1 MKSKYQLIVLNIFIT
16 VVSIYFTYAVFDEY
30 IKSQEVKVSNYI
42 EKTIVRNEK
51 AIKSTFKKIK
61 NEIEKDREL
70 FKEIHTK
77 YTHLLRENPN
87 LNLADLKEEILN
99 SYTLNDKEVHLFL
112 LDKTYTITHSTYTP
126 DIGFKLVD
134 VPDARIELDNSED
147 GNIHQSPTVSIDIIN
162 SEVKSYSYSKI
173 NDELYFEMGF
183 INKKVHTS
191 LKSIM
196 RKIQML
202 TNQKSNLYR
211 IEQKIDG
218 SEYYDNILDKNT
230 TKSKEEYLASKKKF
244 SKDEETTDMVILSN
258 RTGKKYVKYLEN
270 AIVVYI
276 PLIKKHNEYLD
287 LMGDFVL
294 ELYIDRTFEK
304 ELNKKTENYFLVFL
318 LFHIFFLIIIY
329 YFTKKYHD
337 VQKQL
342 NKKLLENQNLL
353 VQNKDFISAM
363 TNQIEAPLSV
373 IINNYALMQKNIDK
387 DLKKYDEQICSSLNM
402 LENSYEDL
410 TYIVNNDKHEY
421 PISKLNLGNFLKQR
435 VEFFEVVAKGQDSTI
450 FLDVLHDVNILI
462 NKVEL
467 ERLIDNNLSN
477 AIKHSENGS
486 KVEVTLSSEDSKIY
500 LKFFSISS
508 EIKNK
513 EKIFDK
519 NFQEKFSAKK
529 SLGLGLSMV
538 KSICDKYK
546 IIYRV
551 DYKENKNIFIYD
563 LSSLVKTKR
572 TK

>member
-1 MKSKYQLIVLNIFIT
+1 MKSKIQLIVLNLFIT
-16 VVSIYFTYAVFDEY
+16 VLSIYFTYAVYEEY
-30 IKSQEVKVSNYI
+30 RNSQEVKVQNYI
-42 EKTIVRNEK
+42 EKTIIRNEK
-51 AIKSTFKKIK
+51 AIKSTFTKIK

-77 YTHLLRENPN
+77 YTHLLRENSN
-87 LNLADLKEEILN
+87 LNLFLLKEEILN
-99 SYTLNDKEVHLFL
+99 SYKLKDKEVHLFL
-112 LDKTYTITHSTYTP
+112 LDKTYTITHSTYAP
-126 DIGFKLVD
+126 DIGFKLGD
-134 VPDARIELDNSED
+134 VVDARIELDKSKD
-147 GNIHQSPTVSIDIIN
+147 GKTYQSPSVSIDIIN

-196 RKIQML
+196 KKIQLL

-230 TKSKEEYLASKKKF
+230 TKSKEEYLSSKKKF
-244 SKDEETTDMVILSN
+244 LKNEDTSDMVILSN
-258 RTGKKYVKYLEN
+258 RTGEKYVKYLDN

-276 PLIKKHNEYLD
+276 PLIKKNNEYLE

-304 ELNKKTENYFLVFL
+304 NLNKKTEYYFLIFL
-318 LFHIFFLIIIY
+318 LFHIFFLVIIY

-337 VQKQL
+337 GQKEL
-342 NKKLLENQNLL
+342 SKKLLENQNLL

-373 IINNYALMQKNIDK
+373 IINNYAFMQKNIDK

-410 TYIVNNDKHEY
+410 TYIVNNDKHDY
-421 PISKLNLGNFLKQR
+421 PISKVNLGNFLQQR
-435 VEFFEVVAKGQDSTI
+435 VEFFEVIAKGQCLSI
-450 FLDVLHDVNILI
+450 FLELLCDTNIFI
-462 NKVEL
+462 NKIEL

-477 AIKHSENGS
+477 AIKYSEQGS
-486 KVEVTLSSEDSKIY
+486 KIEVRLIKEENRIY
-500 LKFFSISS
+500 LKFFSLSL

-519 NFQEKFSAKK
+519 NFQEKTSAKK

-538 KSICDKYK
+538 KSICNKYK
-546 IIYRV
+546 IIYKV
-551 DYKENKNIFIYD
+551 EYENNKNIFIYD
-563 LSSLVKTKR
+563 LSSLEKTKR
-572 TK
+572 I

>member
-1 MKSKYQLIVLNIFIT
+1 MKSKIQLIVLNLFIT
-16 VVSIYFTYAVFDEY
+16 VLSIYFTYAVYEEY
-30 IKSQEVKVSNYI
+30 RNSQEVKVQNYI
-42 EKTIVRNEK
+42 EKTIIRNEK
-51 AIKSTFKKIK
+51 AIKSTFTKIK

-77 YTHLLRENPN
+77 YTHLLRENSN
-87 LNLADLKEEILN
+87 LNLFLLKEEILN
-99 SYTLNDKEVHLFL
+99 SYKLKDKEVHLFL
-112 LDKTYTITHSTYTP
+112 LDKTYTITHSTYAP
-126 DIGFKLVD
+126 DIGFKLGD
-134 VPDARIELDNSED
+134 VVDARIELDKSKD
-147 GNIHQSPTVSIDIIN
+147 GKTYQSPSVSIDIIN

-196 RKIQML
+196 KKIQLL

-230 TKSKEEYLASKKKF
+230 TKSKEEYLSSKKKF
-244 SKDEETTDMVILSN
+244 LKNEDTSDMVILSN
-258 RTGKKYVKYLEN
+258 RTGEKYVKYLDN

-276 PLIKKHNEYLD
+276 PLIKKNNEYLE

-304 ELNKKTENYFLVFL
+304 NLNKKTEYYFLIFL
-318 LFHIFFLIIIY
+318 LFHIFFLVIIY

-337 VQKQL
+337 GQKEL
-342 NKKLLENQNLL
+342 SKKLLENQNLL

-373 IINNYALMQKNIDK
+373 IINNYAFMQKNIDK

-410 TYIVNNDKHEY
+410 TYIVNNDKHDY
-421 PISKLNLGNFLKQR
+421 PISKVNLGNFLQQR
-435 VEFFEVVAKGQDSTI
+435 VEFFEVIAKGQGLSI
-450 FLDVLHDVNILI
+450 FLELLCDTNIFI
-462 NKVEL
+462 NKIEL

-477 AIKHSENGS
+477 AIKYSEQGS
-486 KVEVTLSSEDSKIY
+486 KIEVRLIKEENRIY
-500 LKFFSISS
+500 LKFFSLSL

-519 NFQEKFSAKK
+519 NFQEKTSAKK

-538 KSICDKYK
+538 KSICNKYK
-546 IIYRV
+546 IIYKV
-551 DYKENKNIFIYD
+551 EYENNKNIFIYD
-563 LSSLVKTKR
+563 LSSLEKTKR
-572 TK
+572 I

>member
-1 MKSKYQLIVLNIFIT
+1 MKSKIQLIVLNLFIT
-16 VVSIYFTYAVFDEY
+16 VLSIYFTYAVYEEY
-30 IKSQEVKVSNYI
+30 RNSQEVKVQNYI
-42 EKTIVRNEK
+42 EKTIIRNEK
-51 AIKSTFKKIK
+51 AIKSTFTKIK

-77 YTHLLRENPN
+77 YTHLLRENSN
-87 LNLADLKEEILN
+87 LNLFLLKEEILN
-99 SYTLNDKEVHLFL
+99 SYKLKDKEVHLFL
-112 LDKTYTITHSTYTP
+112 LDKTYTITHSTYAP
-126 DIGFKLVD
+126 DIGFKLGD
-134 VPDARIELDNSED
+134 VVDARIELDKSKD
-147 GNIHQSPTVSIDIIN
+147 GKTYQSPSVSIDIIN

-196 RKIQML
+196 KKIQLL

-230 TKSKEEYLASKKKF
+230 TKSKEEYLSSKKKF
-244 SKDEETTDMVILSN
+244 LKNEDTSDMVILSN
-258 RTGKKYVKYLEN
+258 RTGEKYVKYLDN

-276 PLIKKHNEYLD
+276 PLIKKNNEYLE

-304 ELNKKTENYFLVFL
+304 NLNKKTEYYFLIFL
-318 LFHIFFLIIIY
+318 LFHIFFLVIIY

-337 VQKQL
+337 GQKEL
-342 NKKLLENQNLL
+342 SKKLLENQNLL

-373 IINNYALMQKNIDK
+373 IINNYAFMQKNIDK

-410 TYIVNNDKHEY
+410 TYIVNNDKHDY
-421 PISKLNLGNFLKQR
+421 PISKVNLGNFLQQR
-435 VEFFEVVAKGQDSTI
+435 VEFFEVIAKGQGLSI
-450 FLDVLHDVNILI
+450 FLELLCDTNIFI
-462 NKVEL
+462 NKIEL

-477 AIKHSENGS
+477 AIKYSEQGR
-486 KVEVTLSSEDSKIY
+486 KIEVRLIKEEKRIY
-500 LKFFSISS
+500 LKFFSLSL

-519 NFQEKFSAKK
+519 NFQEKTSAKK

-538 KSICDKYK
+538 KSICNKYK
-546 IIYRV
+546 IIYKV
-551 DYKENKNIFIYD
+551 EYENNKNIFIYD
-563 LSSLVKTKR
+563 LSSLEKTKR
-572 TK
+572 I

>member
-1 MKSKYQLIVLNIFIT
+1 MKSKIQLIVLNLFIT
-16 VVSIYFTYAVFDEY
+16 VLSIYFTYAVYEEY
-30 IKSQEVKVSNYI
+30 RNSQEVKVQNYI
-42 EKTIVRNEK
+42 EKTIIRNEK
-51 AIKSTFKKIK
+51 AIKSTFTKIK

-77 YTHLLRENPN
+77 YTHLLRENSN
-87 LNLADLKEEILN
+87 LNLFLLKEEILN
-99 SYTLNDKEVHLFL
+99 SYKLKDKEVHLFL
-112 LDKTYTITHSTYTP
+112 LDKTYTITHSTYAP
-126 DIGFKLVD
+126 DIGFKLGD
-134 VPDARIELDNSED
+134 VVDARIELDKSKD
-147 GNIHQSPTVSIDIIN
+147 GKTYQSPSVSIDIIN

-196 RKIQML
+196 KKIQLL

-230 TKSKEEYLASKKKF
+230 TKSKEEYLSSKKKF
-244 SKDEETTDMVILSN
+244 LKNEDTSDMVILSN
-258 RTGKKYVKYLEN
+258 RTGEKYVKYLDN

-276 PLIKKHNEYLD
+276 PLIKKNNEYLE

-304 ELNKKTENYFLVFL
+304 NLNKKTEYYFLIFL
-318 LFHIFFLIIIY
+318 LFHIFFLVIIY

-337 VQKQL
+337 GQKEL
-342 NKKLLENQNLL
+342 SKKLLENQNLL

-373 IINNYALMQKNIDK
+373 IINNYAFMQKNIDK

-410 TYIVNNDKHEY
+410 TYIVNNDKHDY
-421 PISKLNLGNFLKQR
+421 PISKVNLGNFLQQR
-435 VEFFEVVAKGQDSTI
+435 VEFFEVIAKGQGLSI
-450 FLDVLHDVNILI
+450 FLELLCDTNIFI
-462 NKVEL
+462 NKIEL

-477 AIKHSENGS
+477 AIKYSEQGS
-486 KVEVTLSSEDSKIY
+486 KIEVRLIKEENRIY
-500 LKFFSISS
+500 LKFFSLSL

-519 NFQEKFSAKK
+519 NFQEKTSAKK

-538 KSICDKYK
+538 KAICNKYK
-546 IIYRV
+546 IT
-551 DYKENKNIFIYD
+551 YKVEYKNNKNIFIYD
-563 LSSLVKTKR
+563 LSSLEKTKR
-572 TK
+572 L

>member
-1 MKSKYQLIVLNIFIT
+1 MKSKIQLIVLNLFIT
-16 VVSIYFTYAVFDEY
+16 VLSIYFTYAVYEEY
-30 IKSQEVKVSNYI
+30 RNSQEVKVQNYI
-42 EKTIVRNEK
+42 EKTIIRNEK
-51 AIKSTFKKIK
+51 AIKSTFTKIK

-77 YTHLLRENPN
+77 YTHLLRENSN
-87 LNLADLKEEILN
+87 LNLFLLKEEILN
-99 SYTLNDKEVHLFL
+99 SYKLKDKEVHLFL
-112 LDKTYTITHSTYTP
+112 LDKTYTITHSTYAP
-126 DIGFKLVD
+126 DIGFKLGD
-134 VPDARIELDNSED
+134 VVDARIELDKSKD
-147 GNIHQSPTVSIDIIN
+147 GKTYQSPSVSIDIIN

-196 RKIQML
+196 KKIQLL

-230 TKSKEEYLASKKKF
+230 TKSKEEYLSSKKKF
-244 SKDEETTDMVILSN
+244 LKNEDTSDMVILSN
-258 RTGKKYVKYLEN
+258 RTGEKYVKYLDN

-276 PLIKKHNEYLD
+276 PLIKKNNEYLE

-304 ELNKKTENYFLVFL
+304 NLNKKTEYYFLIFL
-318 LFHIFFLIIIY
+318 LFHIFFLVIIY

-337 VQKQL
+337 GQKEL
-342 NKKLLENQNLL
+342 SKKLLENQNLL

-373 IINNYALMQKNIDK
+373 IINNYAFMQKNIDK

-410 TYIVNNDKHEY
+410 TYIVNNDKHDY
-421 PISKLNLGNFLKQR
+421 PISKVNLGNFLQQR
-435 VEFFEVVAKGQDSTI
+435 VEFFEVIAKGQGLSI
-450 FLDVLHDVNILI
+450 FLELLCDTNIFI
-462 NKVEL
+462 NKIEL

-477 AIKHSENGS
+477 AIKYSEQES
-486 KVEVTLSSEDSKIY
+486 KIEVRLIKEENRIY
-500 LKFFSISS
+500 LKFFSLSL

-519 NFQEKFSAKK
+519 NFQEKTSAKK

-538 KSICDKYK
+538 KAICNKYK
-546 IIYRV
+546 IIYKV
-551 DYKENKNIFIYD
+551 EYENNKNIFIYD
-563 LSSLVKTKR
+563 LSSLEKTKR
-572 TK
+572 L